1 MRLYTYNEIWHR
13 KSLLES
19 TADDYSKREAA
30 RNLQLYKNNSNT
42 IYAEKFMNTLK
53 GSPELCRMYFES
65 AATITDKFH
74 DNKDIVRT
82 FEEYVVPASKVE
94 DKEFKLNSL
103 DDLDNK
109 TIQDKII
116 HNMAIDRLIDNDSAI
131 NKTGKLDDFIANS
144 VNSTF
149 STIKCCETVNNYNLP
164 LHGKITVSIEEAMY
178 LMDKYDK
185 KYNDSD
191 VVETVI
197 EYYAPEITS
206 KDIPKINFGIEK
218 NIMTEGYD
226 FEHKFL
232 EGPFSKFDPA
242 NKEASCESIC
252 NDIFNGYTYKLVSGF
267 NHLLSSIE
275 FSILNRKDPEFCRF
289 LIDKLVPSI
298 SHKLADCDNV
308 AKLEFKDKLYDIMMA
323 IDTKV
328 AELNAAIKNL
338 VDPADSETQ
347 QLLADFIE
355 ALLELNKDIADL
367 KGTISSVPKSDVYN
381 IDRVDLA
388 HVSLPAFDHDYKA
401 DILRAADDADKNI
414 ANAILA
420 RGKAEG
426 SIISKVRDKNIF
438 EANVYE
444 MVDDANRVDYVFAE
458 YNAPENWGDSKD
470 NYLDSI
476 CSAVNDIND
485 KYKVYYTGD
494 DQVIDFHI
502 TAPYVIEFTDE
513 EKEIHENT
521 ITVEDRDKINL
532 IISLADSS
540 ARNITTEQAID
551 AFTECEV
558 PELFTDFIQFCEYA
572 NIDKSDVE
580 TIYKAV
586 SRTMWNENSLFTEST
601 NAMLDY
607 QVKDAPYD
615 IQLEASYTLGE
626 IIQEAKDAKALSKKI
641 KTGATNLKKTAVNAK
656 DAIKDKFTGDKNKDK
671 KAVKNLAGND
681 DSHPLKNK
689 LVNLNLAL
697 RGFGQKVKDLSAK
710 EKSNAKK
717 VDVQFNHFAKTA
729 KDAVIGDRKEAIIK
743 GQLIPSFSK
752 CVKFAIGEGIAFAI
766 HPLLGIISLFG
777 SIAVSKHIDKKVKL
791 DMLDEIEVEL
801 EMVDKEISLAEN
813 RNQLKKERA
822 LLQTK
827 KQLQRTYQRI
837 KINAK
842 LGKDIIPAGF
852 ATPDIGNND

>member
-1 MRLYTYNEIWHR
+1 MRLYTYDEIWHR

-19 TADDYSKREAA
+19 TADEYSKREAA

-53 GSPELCRMYFES
+53 GSPELCRMYFET

-74 DNKDIVRT
+74 DDKDIVRT

-94 DKEFKLNSL
+94 NKEFELNSL

-109 TIQDKII
+109 TIQDKIV

-149 STIKCCETVNNYNLP
+149 STIKCCEAVNQHNLP

-178 LMDKYDK
+178 LMDKYGK

-226 FEHKFL
+226 FDHKFL
-232 EGPFSKFDPA
+232 DGPFCKFDPD

-252 NDIFNGYTYKLVSGF
+252 SDIFNGYTYKLVDGF
-267 NHLLSSIE
+267 KHLLDSIE
-275 FSILNRKDPEFCRF
+275 YSILNRKDPEFCRF

-308 AKLEFKDKLYDIMMA
+308 AKPEFKDKLYDIMLA

-338 VDPADSETQ
+338 VDPADNETQ
-347 QLLADFIE
+347 QLLAEFIE
-355 ALLELNKDIADL
+355 ALSMLNMDIEDL
-367 KGTISSVPKSDVYN
+367 KRTIASVPKSDIYN

-388 HVSLPAFDHDYKA
+388 HVSLSAFDHDCKE

-414 ANAILA
+414 AKSILA

-426 SIISKVRDKNIF
+426 EIISKVRDKNIF

-444 MVDDANRVDYVFAE
+444 MVDADNRVDYVFAE
-458 YNAPENWGDSKD
+458 YNAPENWGRSRE
-470 NYLDSI
+470 NYLDNI
-476 CSAVNDIND
+476 CSAVNDINS
-485 KYKVYYTGD
+485 KYKVYCTED
-494 DQVIDFHI
+494 EQVLDFHI
-502 TAPYVIEFTDE
+502 TAPYVLEFTDE
-513 EKEIHENT
+513 EKQIHENT
-521 ITVEDRDKINL
+521 ITVEDKDKINL

-540 ARNITTEQAID
+540 ARNFTTEQAID

-572 NIDKSDVE
+572 NIDKSDVD

-607 QVKDAPYD
+607 QVKNAPYD

-626 IIQEAKDAKALSKKI
+626 IIQEAKDAKALSKKL
-641 KTGATNLKKTAVNAK
+641 KTGATNLKKSAINAK
-656 DAIKDKFTGDKNKDK
+656 DNVKAKFTEDK
-671 KAVKNLAGND
+671 KAGKNLAGND

-689 LVNLNLAL
+689 LVNLNLTL

-710 EKSNAKK
+710 EKGNAKK

-729 KDAVIGDRKEAIIK
+729 KDAIIGDRKEAIIK

-752 CVKFAIGEGIAFAI
+752 CVKFTIGEGIAFAI

-842 LGKDIIPAGF
+842 LGKDMIPAGF
-852 ATPDIGNND
+852 ATPDIGND